1 MRLEYDWS
9 EIPSHLNFRQFD
21 WLKTETLGQTCNL

>member
-9 EIPSHLNFRQFD
+9 EIPSHLNFLQFD
-21 WLKTETLGQTCNL
+21 WLKTGTPRSNL